1 VRRFIALVSAAAL
14 TATAALAAIA
24 LPAQAV
30 QGDYT
35 YVGAAGGTQVNALG
49 TTITSGI
56 TASSN
61 LAGSEYPAVKAT
73 SVAAASVPNVLKVGA
88 VSSGEVATQIPG
100 GYEIASRAQIAAVNL
115 LNGLITAD
123 ALDTTATAR
132 VIDGVGGGGVITK
145 LVHLT
150 VGGALIP
157 VDVAPNT
164 TINLGSLAKVV
175 INESVRDPLPFNQVR
190 VHGSAL
196 HVTLLKP
203 SNGMPAGA
211 EIWVNPTMAMLVPT
225 VHTDAKIVGGYSF
238 GVTATAVVGSSVK
251 VLVQPAGELDVPPY
265 GTGGATFTNNV
276 AGVKVPNVAT
286 VGAVTT
292 TMNALATPTLAD
304 VTTTSEIA
312 KVNLLNGLITA
323 DAIQVRSHQFRGGE
337 FSENTARLNFVH
349 LTIGGKPIA
358 INLAKNSTIN
368 LLGIAKIV
376 LNAQDFTANG
386 NTIDALRITLLKP
399 YGSLPIGAVIRVAAA
414 STFVQ

>member
-1 VRRFIALVSAAAL
+1 VRRIISLVSAATL
-14 TATAALAAIA
+14 TMSAALAAIA

-30 QGDYT
+30 QGDWT
-35 YVGAAGGTQVNALG
+35 YVGAAGATQVNALG

-73 SVAAASVPNVLKVGA
+73 SAAAVAVPHVLNVAAL
-88 VSSGEVATQIPG
+88 SSGEVASEIPG
-100 GYEIASRAQIAAVNL
+100 GYEIASRAQVAGVNL
-115 LNGLITAD
+115 LDGLITAD

-132 VIDGVGGGGVITK
+132 IVDGIGGGGVITK

-150 VGGALIP
+150 IGGALIP
-157 VDVAPNT
+157 VDTAPNT

-190 VHGSAL
+190 VHGAAL

-225 VHTDAKIVGGYSF
+225 VHTDAKIVGGYTF
-238 GVTATAVVGSSVK
+238 GVTATTVVGSSVK

-265 GTGGATFTNNV
+265 GTGGATLSNNV
-276 AGVKVPNVAT
+276 AGVKVPNIAT

-292 TMNALATPTLAD
+292 TMNAVATPTIAD
-304 VTTTSEIA
+304 VTTTAEIA

-323 DAIQVRSHQFRGGE
+323 DAIDVRSHQFRGGE
-337 FSENTARLNFVH
+337 FSENTARLNFVR

-358 INLAKNSTIN
+358 VNVAKNSTIN
-368 LLGIAKIV
+368 VLSIAKIV
-376 LNAQDFTANG
+376 LNAQTFTANG

-399 YGSLPIGAVIRVAAA
+399 YGNLPIGAVIRVAAA
-414 STFVQ
+414 STYVQ